1 MRGTLVRKAAAL
13 GALAVG
19 AVACGDSAGPGAA
32 SVTVLLTDA
41 ASAYVESAL
50 VDIGAVELIGGAGGP
65 IVLTDDGTDG
75 PVDLMELQG
84 LATTQLAAQDI
95 EPGTYTQ
102 LRLVVESASVV
113 LADGVTFRDGTSEA
127 DLTVP
132 SGAQTGIKLN
142 LKPDDENGGGVDIA
156 AGQTVLVVDFDVNQ
170 SYRLQG
176 NPDMEDGVTS
186 VSFQPTLRALVDDVA
201 GSISGTVTADAGVAL
216 DVEGLVV
223 SAAPVENTAL
233 EPFESTTATAL
244 VQADGTY
251 TIYFMVPGEYDVSVE
266 AGEGFTAP
274 VVEAVTV
281 GQSEDVEGVDFVIVA
296 G

>member
-1 MRGTLVRKAAAL
+1 MRGTLVRNTAAL
-13 GALAVG
+13 GALAVSALG
-19 AVACGDSAGPGAA
+19 CGDSAGPGDA

-41 ASAYVESAL
+41 ASAYVESAF

-65 IVLTDDGTDG
+65 VLLTDDGTDG
-75 PVDLMELQG
+75 PVDLMELRG
-84 LATTQLAAQDI
+84 LATTQLADQDI

-113 LADGVTFRDGTSEA
+113 LAGGVTFRDGTSEA
-127 DLTVP
+127 DLQVP

-142 LKPDDENGGGVDIA
+142 LKPEDENGGGIDIA

-176 NPDMEDGVTS
+176 NPEMEDGVTS
-186 VSFQPTLRALVDDVA
+186 VSFQPTLRALVNDVA
-201 GSISGTVTADAGVAL
+201 GSISGTVTTDAGVAL

-223 SAAPVENTAL
+223 SAEPVDGTAL
-233 EPFESTTATAL
+233 EPFESATATAL

-251 TIYFMVPGEYDVSVE
+251 TIYFLVPGDYDVSVD

-274 VVEAVTV
+274 TM
-281 GQSEDVEGVDFVIVA
+281 EDVPVGPNDDVVGVDFVIVP